1 MKCEGY
7 KYKVNGKMVC
17 GGECELIGDRLSLF
31 PKCHQ
36 CVLLDK
42 GAHNGTIQQKQGK
55 ARRT

>member
-7 KYKVNGKMVC
+7 KYKVNGKTVC

-31 PKCHQ
+31 PKCRQ

-42 GAHNGTIQQKQGK
+42 GAHNGTIQQKQGS
-55 ARRT
+55 AR